1 MHFLVQHKEAA
12 RPGDCYGH
20 GVDIAVGLHGCRSA
34 WPWDWYSHGVGM
46 AMGLPWP
53 WGWCGHEV
61 GMAAGL
67 YGLGISTAME
77 LGWPWGWYGHR
88 VVMPMGLVWPWGW
101 YGHGAAWPQAPT
113 YLIWEAQCSPD
124 ALLGSP
130 EINQTKIFVFTV
142 GICLCI
148 IMH

>member
-1 MHFLVQHKEAA
+1 
-12 RPGDCYGH
+12 
-20 GVDIAVGLHGCRSA
+20 
-34 WPWDWYSHGVGM
+34 
-46 AMGLPWP
+46 
-53 WGWCGHEV
+53 
-61 GMAAGL
+61 MAAGL
-67 YGLGISTAME
+67 HGHGIGIAMALEWPWVCHGHGVGVAME
-77 LGWPWGWYGHR
+77 LAWLQ
-88 VVMPMGLVWPWGW
+88 VCMVLGLVRPWSWDGHGVGTAIELLWPWGW